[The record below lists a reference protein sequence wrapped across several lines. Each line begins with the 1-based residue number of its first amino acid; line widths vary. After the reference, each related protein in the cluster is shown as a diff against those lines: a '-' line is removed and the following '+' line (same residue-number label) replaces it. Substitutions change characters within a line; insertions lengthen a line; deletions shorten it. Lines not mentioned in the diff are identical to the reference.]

1 MPAGEPSRDET
12 ELIEHRATL
21 YRCVEALPADQRRVI
36 VMRFAEERS
45 TREIAAALGRS
56 EGAVKQLQW
65 RALQTLRAQM
75 GSSHA

>member
-1 MPAGEPSRDET
+1 MEEPSHDESQR
-12 ELIEHRATL
+12 IEDRAL
-21 YRCVEALPADQRRVI
+21 LFRLVDDLPPDQRRVI

-45 TREIAAALGRS
+45 IRDVAQTLGRS

-75 GSSHA
+75 GSPSHG